1 MEYGWALAI
10 LGLVVLNFPPL
21 MGSELLMVACGV
33 VWGKWGYPIVAVGT
47 ILGEMAN
54 FTCVPF
60 PQLSTEWPEADNAVY
75 GARAARRA
83 RRSSRASRSTT
94 LASGA

>member
-1 MEYGWALAI
+1 M
-10 LGLVVLNFPPL
+10 LNFPPL

-54 FTCVPF
+54 FTYVG
-60 PQLSTEWPEADNAVY
+60 TAVWESE
-75 GARAARRA
+75 
-83 RRSSRASRSTT
+83 RS
-94 LASGA
+94 